1 MIRDATTLVGALS
14 ERLNFPYGRLYF
26 CARRPVLKMAVRRR
40 RDRWA
45 GKLLY
50 LFEDYALD
58 TDRRELRR
66 GRDLVAVEPQVFD
79 LLAYLIGNRERVVSK
94 DDLLAAVWD
103 GRIVSES
110 ALTTRI
116 NAVRCAIGDSGG
128 EQRLIKTVPR
138 KGVRFVGSV
147 REGRED
153 PTTLAPVRPAEH
165 GAVALPEGPSI
176 AVLPFTNM
184 SHDPEQDY
192 FADGMAEEIIA
203 ALSRCKWLLVIAR
216 NSSFTYKGKSVDVRR
231 IGRDLGV
238 RYVLEGSV
246 RRAGNRL
253 RFIAQ
258 LIEAASGAHIW
269 ADRFDGDM
277 TDVFGLQDQITEKV
291 VATLE
296 PKILLAE
303 IDRLKNKPAANLDA
317 YDLLLRAQGL
327 EYEFTRESLAAAVRC
342 LEQAIALDPSYAR
355 ALALMAYCHTERFF
369 QGWSDNA
376 QADIAHAARLAARAV
391 ELGKDDGD
399 VLWMSSFA
407 LRHVP
412 DNAKRAKELAE
423 RALLLNPNSAGA
435 LANAGWGE
443 ALVAD
448 NAGEALE
455 LFRRAER
462 LNPRDPHGWL
472 QAGGMSLAYFLD
484 GKFEEAAAVAIR
496 ALGDNPRYA
505 IGYRVAAASLAQLGR
520 QDEAVELVAKLLD
533 IEPDFTIAKRRARLT
548 YMHDGAK
555 ARYTEGLRLA
565 GLPE

>member
-1 MIRDATTLVGALS
+1 
-14 ERLNFPYGRLYF
+14 
-26 CARRPVLKMAVRRR
+26 
-40 RDRWA
+40 
-45 GKLLY
+45 
-50 LFEDYALD
+50 
-58 TDRRELRR
+58 
-66 GRDLVAVEPQVFD
+66 LVAVEPQVFD

-153 PTTLAPVRPAEH
+153 PPTVAPERPAEN

-184 SHDPEQDY
+184 SHDLEQDY

-269 ADRFDGDM
+269 G
-277 TDVFGLQDQITEKV
+277 
-291 VATLE
+291 
-296 PKILLAE
+296 
-303 IDRLKNKPAANLDA
+303 
-317 YDLLLRAQGL
+317 
-327 EYEFTRESLAAAVRC
+327 
-342 LEQAIALDPSYAR
+342 
-355 ALALMAYCHTERFF
+355 
-369 QGWSDNA
+369 
-376 QADIAHAARLAARAV
+376 
-391 ELGKDDGD
+391 
-399 VLWMSSFA
+399 
-407 LRHVP
+407 
-412 DNAKRAKELAE
+412 
-423 RALLLNPNSAGA
+423 
-435 LANAGWGE
+435 
-443 ALVAD
+443 
-448 NAGEALE
+448 
-455 LFRRAER
+455 
-462 LNPRDPHGWL
+462 
-472 QAGGMSLAYFLD
+472 
-484 GKFEEAAAVAIR
+484 
-496 ALGDNPRYA
+496 
-505 IGYRVAAASLAQLGR
+505 
-520 QDEAVELVAKLLD
+520 
-533 IEPDFTIAKRRARLT
+533 
-548 YMHDGAK
+548 
-555 ARYTEGLRLA
+555 
-565 GLPE
+565 